1 MDYQVRSWEV
11 PALDKQMAE
20 MVQKERLKASGDLD
34 EIRRWA
40 NSPEG
45 VQTMKDVID
54 WARKK
59 GRKLERSQRV
69 GLDRLERRVTR

>member
-1 MDYQVRSWEV
+1 M
-11 PALDKQMAE
+11 
-20 MVQKERLKASGDLD
+20 KATGDIE
-34 EIRRWA
+34 EIKRWA

-45 VQTMKDVID
+45 VRAIKGVID

-69 GLDRLERRVTR
+69 SPERMDRRVTR

>member
-1 MDYQVRSWEV
+1 M
-11 PALDKQMAE
+11 K
-20 MVQKERLKASGDLD
+20 LKATGDLD

-45 VQTMKDVID
+45 IQTMKDVID

-59 GRKLERSQRV
+59 GRKLERDQRV
-69 GLDRLERRVTR
+69 GPDRLERRMTR